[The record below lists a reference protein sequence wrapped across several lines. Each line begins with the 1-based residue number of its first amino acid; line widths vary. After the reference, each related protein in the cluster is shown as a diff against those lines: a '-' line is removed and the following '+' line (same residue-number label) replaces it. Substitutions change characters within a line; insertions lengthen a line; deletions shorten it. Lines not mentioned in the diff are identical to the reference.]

1 MSQLENLVQITI
13 ELILEDAIS
22 KDEALKMVYGY
33 EEFLNSG
40 LSKEALYEAVTK
52 AWIKFQ

>member
-1 MSQLENLVQITI
+1 MSQIENLVQMTI
-13 ELILEDAIS
+13 ELILEDALS

-40 LSKEALYEAVTK
+40 LSKKELYDEVTK